1 VLNPE
6 VFLVGGGV
14 SKAGDI
20 LFDEVRR
27 VFAKL
32 TPAPLQTGVSIIP
45 AELGNDA
52 GIVGAAGLLL
62 RS

>member
-1 VLNPE
+1 MLNPE
-6 VFLVGGGV
+6 VFIVGGGV

-32 TPAPLQTGVSIIP
+32 APEPLQKGVTIVP

-52 GIVGAAGLLL
+52 GIIGAAGLLL